1 MSAEHTQEVVLEAFT
16 FATGETL
23 TDVPLAV
30 ATYGEYTGDN
40 AVLVCHAL
48 TGSHRV
54 AGPSTDVRGQ
64 AHGWWRDIVGP
75 GRPIDTTEH
84 YVICVNNLGSCYGSA
99 GPTTPAADGSPHGP
113 RFPTVTVGDWTR
125 AQAAVCDHLGVDRLA
140 AVIGGSVGGM
150 NVLEWTRR
158 FPDRLDRAVA
168 IAAAA
173 RLDAQVLA
181 VGAIAR
187 RAILTD
193 PDFQG
198 GAYYDSD
205 RTPTAGLALARQLGH
220 LLYLSKSSMQRKFG
234 RRPARVDT
242 APPHVAVDPTAA
254 AGPYRDVESYLTYQ
268 ADRFIDRFDANAYLY
283 LTRAME
289 EFDLAAGAADLADA
303 VAAYDGELLLLS
315 FTGDWH
321 FTPEQ
326 SAQLAAAYRAG
337 GTSTVHHVVDSS
349 HGHDA
354 FLVEPDKVGPPIAA
368 FLAAGTTAVSAVD
381 VDAADPQVAPTEF
394 APVHSSL
401 FMR

>member
-1 MSAEHTQEVVLEAFT
+1 
-16 FATGETL
+16 
-23 TDVPLAV
+23 
-30 ATYGEYTGDN
+30 
-40 AVLVCHAL
+40 
-48 TGSHRV
+48 
-54 AGPSTDVRGQ
+54 
-64 AHGWWRDIVGP
+64 
-75 GRPIDTTEH
+75 
-84 YVICVNNLGSCYGSA
+84 
-99 GPTTPAADGSPHGP
+99 
-113 RFPTVTVGDWTR
+113 
-125 AQAAVCDHLGVDRLA
+125 
-140 AVIGGSVGGM
+140 
-150 NVLEWTRR
+150 
-158 FPDRLDRAVA
+158 
-168 IAAAA
+168 
-173 RLDAQVLA
+173 
-181 VGAIAR
+181 
-187 RAILTD
+187 
-193 PDFQG
+193 
-198 GAYYDSD
+198 
-205 RTPTAGLALARQLGH
+205 
-220 LLYLSKSSMQRKFG
+220 MQRKFG
-234 RRPARVDT
+234 RRPARVGT
-242 APPHVAVDPTAA
+242 AAPHAGFDPTAT

-368 FLAAGTTAVSAVD
+368 FLTAGTTAVSAVD

>member
-1 MSAEHTQEVVLEAFT
+1 VSTEQTQEVVLDAFT

-54 AGPSTDVRGQ
+54 AGPSTDARGQ

-84 YVICVNNLGSCYGSA
+84 YVVCVNNLGSCYGSA
-99 GPTTPAADGSPHGP
+99 GPTTPAADGRPHGP

-158 FPDRLDRAVA
+158 FPDRVDRAVA

-181 VGAIAR
+181 VG
-187 RAILTD
+187 
-193 PDFQG
+193 
-198 GAYYDSD
+198 
-205 RTPTAGLALARQLGH
+205 LGH

-234 RRPARVDT
+234 RRPARVGT
-242 APPHVAVDPTAA
+242 AAPHAAVDPTAA

-268 ADRFIDRFDANAYLY
+268 ADRFVDRFDANAYLY

-289 EFDLAAGAADLADA
+289 EYDLAADAADIADA
-303 VAAYDGELLLLS
+303 VAAYGGELLLLS

-326 SAQLAAAYRAG
+326 SAQLAAGYRAG
-337 GTSTVHHVVDSS
+337 GTPTVHHVVDSS

-368 FLAAGTTAVSAVD
+368 FLADGTAAVSGVD
-381 VDAADPQVAPTEF
+381 VDAADPRVAPTEF